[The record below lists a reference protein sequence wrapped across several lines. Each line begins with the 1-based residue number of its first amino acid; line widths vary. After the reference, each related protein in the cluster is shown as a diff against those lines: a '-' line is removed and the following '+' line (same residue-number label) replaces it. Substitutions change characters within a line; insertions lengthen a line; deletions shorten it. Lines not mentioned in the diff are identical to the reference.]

1 MVNRIKELRKES
13 GRTVLQLAAKS
24 GVPVEIVKKVEE
36 ADNFEEI
43 DPADAMKVARTF
55 LVKYELKIDEV
66 FII

>member
-13 GRTVLQLAAKS
+13 GWTVLQLAAKS

>member
-13 GRTVLQLAAKS
+13 GWTVLQLAAKS

-55 LVKYELKIDEV
+55 LVKYKLKIDEV

>member
-13 GRTVLQLAAKS
+13 GWTVLQLAAKS

-36 ADNFEEI
+36 AENFEEI